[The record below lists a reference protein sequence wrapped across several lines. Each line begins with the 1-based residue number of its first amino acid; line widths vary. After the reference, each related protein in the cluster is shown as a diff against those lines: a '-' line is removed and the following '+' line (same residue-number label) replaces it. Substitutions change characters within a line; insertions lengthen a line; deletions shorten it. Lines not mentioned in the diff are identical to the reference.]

1 MMYRFV
7 RQARR
12 RATGLAA
19 LTAALGVGVG
29 ACGSPPP
36 AAPVTFNKDIAPILF
51 ANCASCHRPGGV
63 APFSL
68 LTHAEAAEQAEAIA
82 NETFKGH
89 MPPWL
94 PAHGQFPIVGERR
107 LSSDQINAIQQW
119 VKGGAVEGAAADR
132 PVPPT
137 FPDGWELGTP
147 DIVATTERPYTVK
160 VGTDDVYRNM
170 VLRVPLTEGV
180 FVRAVEFKTNGAPV
194 HHAVIRVDRTSA
206 SRRRDG
212 EDGQPGFDGMAF
224 SVLDPDGQFI
234 GWAPG
239 RGPIVSPEGMAWRLE
254 KGADLVVELHVINSE
269 KPSDLQP
276 TVGLYLTPTPPRQRP
291 VTVRLGSKAI
301 DIPAGKADY
310 VVSDTYEL
318 PVSVTL
324 LSVYPHAHYLGS
336 EMRAFATLPDG
347 SVKSLLHIPRW
358 NFHWQQDYRYV
369 TPIPLPRGTKVT
381 MRYTFD
387 NSAANPHNPNTPPI
401 RVQAGPRAVDEMAEF
416 GMQVLTGSSDDAL
429 RLLQEFDRRDKLANV
444 ALGEIRVRDEPGNA
458 EYRAFLGGAYV
469 EVERF
474 AEAMPH
480 LEAALRLGGKPAG
493 TENYLGA
500 ATMALG
506 RVEEAVGHFRRAAAA
521 APKDEVMHFNLG
533 TALTGVN
540 RTAEAEAAFR
550 RSLAVNPDYVDA
562 HVNLATLLMSRG
574 RIKEALPHFQR
585 AVDLNPDS
593 ASMHNNLGG
602 ALASAGRFAE
612 AMTHVRRALQIN
624 PNYAPA
630 LDNLRRLQ
638 QMGIR

>member
-1 MMYRFV
+1 MFRLG
-7 RQARR
+7 RELGRL
-12 RATGLAA
+12 GSSLLAA
-19 LTAALGVGVG
+19 G
-29 ACGSPPP
+29 AFVTLAGCGASSPPP
-36 AAPVTFNKDIAPILF
+36 APVTFNKDIAPILF
-51 ANCASCHRPGGV
+51 ANCASCHRPGGA
-63 APFSL
+63 APFSI
-68 LTHAEAAEQAEAIA
+68 LTYAEAAEQAEAIA
-82 NETFKGH
+82 AQTFKGH

-94 PAHGQFPIVGERR
+94 PAPGQFAIVGERR
-107 LSSDQINAIQQW
+107 LSPDHVNAIQQW
-119 VKGGAVEGAAADR
+119 VKGGAVEGAADDR
-132 PVPPT
+132 PAPPT
-137 FPDGWELGTP
+137 FADGWELGTP
-147 DIVATTERPYTVK
+147 DLVVTAERPYAVK
-160 VGTDDVYRNM
+160 VGTDDVYRNL
-170 VLRVPLTEGV
+170 VLRVPLTESV

-212 EDGQPGFDGMAF
+212 EDGQPGFDGMAL

-239 RGPIVSPEGMAWRLE
+239 RGPIVSPDGMAWRLD
-254 KGADLVVELHVINSE
+254 KGSDLVVELHVINSE
-269 KPSDLQP
+269 KASTLQP
-276 TVGLYLTPTPPRQRP
+276 SVGLFFTRSAPRQRP
-291 VTVRLGSKAI
+291 VTVRLGSKAL

-318 PVSVTL
+318 PANVTL

-347 SVKSLLHIPRW
+347 AVKSLLHIPRW
-358 NFHWQQDYRYV
+358 DFHWQQDYRYV

-387 NSAANPHNPNTPPI
+387 NSSGNPHNPNTPPV

-416 GMQVLTGSSDDAL
+416 GMQVLAESSDDAI

-444 ALGEIRVRDEPGNA
+444 ALGEIRVRDEPENA

-474 AEAMPH
+474 ADAIPH
-480 LEAALRLGGKPAG
+480 LEAAIRFGGKPAG

-521 APKDEVMHFNLG
+521 APRDEVMHFNLG
-533 TALTGVN
+533 TALTSLN
-540 RTAEAEAAFR
+540 RAADAEAAFR

-585 AVDLNPDS
+585 AAELSPDS
-593 ASMHNNLGG
+593 ASMHSNLGG
-602 ALASAGRFAE
+602 ALASTGRFTE
-612 AMTHVRRALQIN
+612 AMTHVRRALEIN